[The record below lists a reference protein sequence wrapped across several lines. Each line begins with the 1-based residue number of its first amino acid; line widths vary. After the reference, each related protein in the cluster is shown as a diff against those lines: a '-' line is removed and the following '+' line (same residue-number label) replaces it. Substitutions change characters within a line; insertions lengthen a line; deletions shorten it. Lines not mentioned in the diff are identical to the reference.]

1 MLHCNVVVPTSE
13 TDNVGNITKH
23 TAAELVSPSRCVH
36 TLSQEDHT
44 SVLSLEASE
53 KYLFSGSQ
61 GAHIAVL
68 YIGFDGRSAESMTL
82 TLCMLSH
89 SI

>member
-1 MLHCNVVVPTSE
+1 MLRLNFVPQTSE
-13 TDNVGNITKH
+13 SANVGNITKH

-36 TLSQEDHT
+36 TLSQDDHT
-44 SVLSLEASE
+44 SVLSLAASE

-68 YIGFDGRSAESMTL
+68 YFSL
-82 TLCMLSH
+82 T
-89 SI
+89 

>member
-1 MLHCNVVVPTSE
+1 MLHCNIVVPTSE
-13 TDNVGNITKH
+13 SAFVGNITKH

-44 SVLSLEASE
+44 SVLSLAASE

-61 GAHIAVL
+61 GAHIAVCIL
-68 YIGFDGRSAESMTL
+68 FLMERR
-82 TLCMLSH
+82 
-89 SI
+89 